1 MSSSSVGHSWLAVDK
16 SQTFHFKRWKER
28 ERSYIFNLWQWIS
41 DQWRHISV
49 SCVNITSLGGS
60 THPGHTYMYSASIN
74 QNFNTEFLLVPGSYY
89 LYLLSCCCWKSCI
102 FSLVFSSN
110 LSFCKEKLNTGN
122 IVLVQELCSLHAADN
137 SYLNCSTSCSTRVD
151 SDVKLE

>member
-1 MSSSSVGHSWLAVDK
+1 M
-16 SQTFHFKRWKER
+16 ER
-28 ERSYIFNLWQWIS
+28 EGEILSTICGSGSVIS
-41 DQWRHISV
+41 GD
-49 SCVNITSLGGS
+49 TSLYPLS
-60 THPGHTYMYSASIN
+60 ISHHWVDQHTQDTHNNASIN